1 MNCSLDVIPT
11 TANWIKIILNLC
23 RNLCSRRWLWPDLNL
38 VISLI
43 PLGMWQLEIE
53 FEDGLI
59 NFKILFLKAEEVS
72 EFLIFMPKLFHSMIL
87 DGEKEFLK
95 KLLTCLYNLLRNDLV
110 TCITFLFF
118 GALERS
124 SCNWYS

>member
-1 MNCSLDVIPT
+1 M
-11 TANWIKIILNLC
+11 
-23 RNLCSRRWLWPDLNL
+23 
-38 VISLI
+38 
-43 PLGMWQLEIE
+43 EIE

-124 SCNWYS
+124 SCN